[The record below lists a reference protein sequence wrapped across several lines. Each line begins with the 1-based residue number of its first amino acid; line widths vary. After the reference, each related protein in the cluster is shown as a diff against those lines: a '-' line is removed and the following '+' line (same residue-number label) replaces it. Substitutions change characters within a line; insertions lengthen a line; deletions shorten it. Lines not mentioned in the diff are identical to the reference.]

1 MNVGLCITHQKQLP
15 TAGPTGTDYSASVT
29 LSWWASGP
37 GGCSFAAGMKASG
50 MRKQERTR
58 GKELGRAEPSVI
70 GLNVKH
76 AVTSE

>member
-1 MNVGLCITHQKQLP
+1 MHHAPEAVTDSWTHWDRLQCSRNPELVGFG
-15 TAGPTGTDYSASVT
+15 A
-29 LSWWASGP
+29 
-37 GGCSFAAGMKASG
+37 GGCSFAAGMKGSG